1 MSSSK
6 AEIEHH
12 PEFGSSRNARGH
24 SDVLKI
30 LDGCIKHFE
39 NPFDLDNV
47 LASLVNITTGKVA
60 PKEIE
65 NSLTQIPGNGK
76 NHRKMFDR
84 TFGGR

>member
-1 MSSSK
+1 MTSSE

-12 PEFGSSRNARGH
+12 PEFGSSRNAIH

-39 NPFDLDNV
+39 NRFDLDNV
-47 LASLVNITTGKVA
+47 HTSIVNITTGKVA

-65 NSLTQIPGNGK
+65 NSLTQITGSEK
-76 NHRKMFDR
+76 NPRKIFDR